1 MLPETGRDLI
11 LAGALLSILVNPI
24 LFTLAVR
31 RIRADAAPEPVDT
44 ASEEAA
50 ALCNA
55 GVVLI
60 GFGRVGS
67 HIGTLI
73 CGRGEGL
80 TVIEDQKDMAA
91 AARATGATVIVG
103 DATKE
108 SILRQAGLD
117 TASTLL
123 IAIPEGVEAG
133 AIVRRARALN
143 PKLGIVARAHSD
155 EEVAD
160 LVRRGADHVVMAE
173 RETAARM
180 AERAMLTLV

>member
-1 MLPETGRDLI
+1 M
-11 LAGALLSILVNPI
+11 LSILLNPI

-31 RIRADAAPEPVDT
+31 RIRADEPGETRDDP
-44 ASEEAA
+44 AGAAA

-60 GFGRVGS
+60 GYGRVGS
-67 HIGTLI
+67 HIGGMI

-91 AARATGATVIVG
+91 AAEAAGATVIVG

-117 TASTLL
+117 AASTLL
-123 IAIPEGVEAG
+123 IAITEGVEAG
-133 AIVRRARALN
+133 AVVR
-143 PKLGIVARAHSD
+143 
-155 EEVAD
+155 
-160 LVRRGADHVVMAE
+160 
-173 RETAARM
+173 AARPIKPKPV
-180 AERAMLTLV
+180 RASRSEGGKT